1 MNTKE
6 LRHSISSYGGLA
18 NQADLARRWSI
29 SRPRMCELV
38 RKPDFPEPVA
48 VVSGGKSP
56 LWAINEAEEWR
67 FVQLGGMNARSTR
80 NPGGARTRSRTDA

>member
-1 MNTKE
+1 MDTKE
-6 LRHSISSYGGLA
+6 LRHSINSFGGLA

-38 RKPDFPEPVA
+38 RKPDFPTPVTTI
-48 VVSGGKSP
+48 SGGKSP
-56 LWAINEAEEWR
+56 LWAISEAEEWR

-80 NPGGARTRSRTDA
+80 DPGGAGARSRTDA